1 MEWSYIGVVI
11 SWKQIL
17 TFLYML
23 IGTWRVGGVLAM
35 SRAFGNRMLK
45 QYVVAE
51 PEIQV
56 NLDCFTLL
64 IVPND
69 PQK

>member
-1 MEWSYIGVVI
+1 M
-11 SWKQIL
+11 
-17 TFLYML
+17 
-23 IGTWRVGGVLAM
+23 GGVLAM

-56 NLDCFTLL
+56 ILET
-64 IVPND
+64 
-69 PQK
+69 

>member
-1 MEWSYIGVVI
+1 
-11 SWKQIL
+11 
-17 TFLYML
+17 
-23 IGTWRVGGVLAM
+23 M

-56 NLDCFTLL
+56 ILETWYMLYRW
-64 IVPND
+64 VPC
-69 PQK
+69 

>member
-1 MEWSYIGVVI
+1 
-11 SWKQIL
+11 
-17 TFLYML
+17 
-23 IGTWRVGGVLAM
+23 M

-56 NLDCFTLL
+56 L
-64 IVPND
+64 IMNND
-69 PQK
+69 IVVAVLTYAFRWL